1 MNRFEEKD
9 PKWNGNLDDLKSRL
23 PEIFLSALLH
33 ELRNPLMLIKGYVE
47 ILSDE
52 SAREHHPLAL
62 ETISENI
69 RRMEQRF
76 EDISDF
82 IFELRR
88 NPDS

>member
-1 MNRFEEKD
+1 MNRFDSKN
-9 PKWNGNLDDLKSRL
+9 PKWEDNLDEWKSRS
-23 PEIFLSALLH
+23 PEYFLSALLH

-52 SAREHHPLAL
+52 NAREHYPLAV

-76 EDISDF
+76 EDISDY
-82 IFELRR
+82 IGELRR
-88 NPDS
+88 KS